1 LEYTHLSVD
10 KRKQHNY
17 VFRVSHHSMPRK
29 RIHMFTLV
37 YLVVIGLDIIHSQSE
52 GCACTD
58 SNVHSVQLW
67 IALFVTRPPQGH
79 LEALLGILR

>member
-1 LEYTHLSVD
+1 
-10 KRKQHNY
+10 
-17 VFRVSHHSMPRK
+17 
-29 RIHMFTLV
+29 MFTLV